1 MATPEWKALMEEGA
15 FNTTTLNGK
24 EYADWV
30 AKEEARHMQLMKAAG
45 FIAGQEMSGGGGGG
59 EARAA
64 FSQKSAELVM
74 AALFLVFGAIV
85 VFDSVRLGSTWG
97 ADGPKPGYF
106 PFYVGLLICIAAL
119 VNLVA
124 ALRITPERNKAFVEV
139 GQLRMVL
146 TVLIPTAIYA
156 ALVGWIGIYVASF
169 LFIGFFMRW
178 LGKYAWWKTVLVSLA
193 TMVAFYLVFEI
204 WFKVP
209 LPKGPLEQAL
219 GLN

>member
-1 MATPEWKALMEEGA
+1 MPGA
-15 FNTTTLNGK
+15 
-24 EYADWV
+24 
-30 AKEEARHMQLMKAAG
+30 
-45 FIAGQEMSGGGGGG
+45 GGGG
-59 EARAA
+59 EQRPA
-64 FSQKSAELVM
+64 FSQKSAELVVG
-74 AALFLVFGAIV
+74 ALFLVFGAIV

-106 PFYVGLLICIAAL
+106 PFYVGVLICAASL

-124 ALRITPERNKAFVEV
+124 ALRVPPARDKAFVEV

-146 TVLIPTAIYA
+146 TVLVPTAIYA
-156 ALVGWIGIYVASF
+156 ALVTWLGIYVASF

-178 LGKYAWWKTVLVSLA
+178 LGKYAWWKTVLVSAA

-209 LPKGPLEQAL
+209 LPKGFVERLL
-219 GLN
+219 GLD

>member
-1 MATPEWKALMEEGA
+1 M
-15 FNTTTLNGK
+15 
-24 EYADWV
+24 
-30 AKEEARHMQLMKAAG
+30 
-45 FIAGQEMSGGGGGG
+45 
-59 EARAA
+59 
-64 FSQKSAELVM
+64 
-74 AALFLVFGAIV
+74 

-106 PFYVGLLICIAAL
+106 PFYVGLLMCIAAL

-124 ALRITPERNKAFVEV
+124 ALRLKPEGNKGFVEV

-156 ALVGWIGIYVASF
+156 ALVTWIGIYVSSM

-178 LGKYAWWKTVLVSLA
+178 LGKYAWWKVVVVSVITVV
-193 TMVAFYLVFEI
+193 VFYVIFEI

-209 LPKGPLEQAL
+209 LPKGPVESML